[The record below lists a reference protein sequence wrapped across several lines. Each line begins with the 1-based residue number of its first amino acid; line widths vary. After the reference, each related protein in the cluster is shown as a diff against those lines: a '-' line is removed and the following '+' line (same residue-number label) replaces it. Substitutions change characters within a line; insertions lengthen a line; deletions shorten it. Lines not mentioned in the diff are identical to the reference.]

1 MSPILRS
8 LFRSFVAVPF
18 LGLSLC
24 SVAQPNSYPF
34 KPAQDRIIWHD
45 KVDQAQQRLIL
56 MGNGKSDS
64 VIRLTGDD
72 AINLQITD
80 ALCRQVDELQ
90 EQIEFDSTL
99 NTNGKKRYLRGLE
112 ALLTGFEKGCRDHT
126 IPPSMAPDL
135 IAAFTAAMQLDER
148 SLSIEPVIAGHPYP
162 VGNIL
167 VNCFLYPNENPGIA
181 PSRLSLTRRYCEMHP
196 ELIFSYLSRHR
207 GLPFEDSLIIVAGHH
222 DIGQLYDYAAAGN
235 ELAWRIRNSKDSLVH
250 TVAMLANSRSG
261 QMYFPFLD
269 KLVKGKLSTDDI
281 DKVKGDDLNFFRLLV
296 RTRLDY
302 AARLLP
308 PLRDTPLEMNAL
320 TAMLEKKSKQV
331 FVNEINALHTAE
343 NPAVRFK
350 ILDPLTPEELYY
362 LIVLSEDEIYTS
374 SYLGVYDRIF
384 QRMRQPFGDSL
395 LLAVHGDYF
404 RKFIKMAAAYN
415 KLEHFLGTMDKQNAG
430 TVMKSFVIHL
440 ENAGEEEAVDVAD
453 SYSSIVEKS
462 PALARYILGEVKW
475 NYEKNVAEGNSKGII
490 IYRLLQTLF
499 ESADTAAHIDL
510 SARLGIPP
518 IYTVNHQSLVD
529 DSGRVVEQVFFYGD
543 KDKDGQNSYEDFMAL
558 FRPHYGARPIKGH
571 GPAKGYGA
579 VKGHDAAKGH
589 GPAKGPR
596 PPVGAETKPEWKIVE
611 NPQWTTITSIRGK
624 PVLIFANK
632 PLLGDDDP
640 DDKAQKALAGWLDAH
655 NLRPTIVIHRGHSYH
670 VKYTIDQMAP
680 TARIVVLG
688 SCGGYNNLS
697 EVLKRSED
705 AHIISSKQVGTK
717 TVNEPILEAINN
729 TLIAGQDIE
738 WLPMWRDL
746 EARFQN
752 DPAGKEKFDDYIPPY
767 KNLGA
772 IFIKAYRKAMET
784 PQ

>member
-1 MSPILRS
+1 MTPILRYLLRCCFAVVFWVVS
-8 LFRSFVAVPF
+8 LD
-18 LGLSLC
+18 GL
-24 SVAQPNSYPF
+24 AQSTAYPF
-34 KPAQDRIIWHD
+34 KPAQDRMIWHD
-45 KVDQAQQRLIL
+45 KVDQAQQRLIA

-72 AINLQITD
+72 AVNLQITD
-80 ALCRQVDELQ
+80 ALCRRVDELQ

-112 ALLTGFEKGCRDHT
+112 AMLTGFQKAYQARQ
-126 IPPSMAPDL
+126 IPASMAPDL
-135 IAAFTAAMQLDER
+135 VAAFTEAMLLDEKAR
-148 SLSIEPVIAGHPYP
+148 SIQPVIARHPYQ

-167 VNCFLYPNENPGIA
+167 VECFLYPNENQGVA
-181 PSRLSLTRRYCEMHP
+181 PSRLLLTRRYCETHP

-207 GLPFEDSLIIVAGHH
+207 GLPFEDSLIVIAGHH
-222 DIGQLYDYAAAGN
+222 DIGQLYDYAAAGDD
-235 ELAWRIRNSKDSLVH
+235 LAWRIRNSKDSLIH
-250 TVAMLANSRSG
+250 TVATLANSRSG
-261 QMYFPFLD
+261 QIYLPFLD
-269 KLVKGKLSTDDI
+269 ELVRGELSTDDI
-281 DKVKGDDLNFFRLLV
+281 DKVKGDDLRYFRLLV

-308 PLRDTPLEMNAL
+308 PLRDTPLEMHAL
-320 TAMLEKKSKQV
+320 TAMLEKKTKQV
-331 FVNEINALHTAE
+331 FVGEINALHSVE

-384 QRMRQPFGDSL
+384 QRMRQPCGDSL

-475 NYEKNVAEGNSKGII
+475 NYEKNVAADNKKGVV
-490 IYRLLQTLF
+490 IYHLLETLF
-499 ESADTAAHIDL
+499 ESADTANHIDL

-518 IYTVNHQSLVD
+518 VYTVDHGSLVD

-543 KDKDGQNSYEDFMAL
+543 KDKDGQNSYQDFMAL
-558 FRPHYGARPIKGH
+558 FRPHYAGVVR
-571 GPAKGYGA
+571 PAKGHAHPAQGHA
-579 VKGHDAAKGH
+579 HPAQGLAHPVKGHSAA
-589 GPAKGPR
+589 R
-596 PPVGAETKPEWKIVE
+596 PEDRPEWKIVE
-611 NPQWTTITSIRGK
+611 NPQWTTITSTRGQ

-640 DDKAQKALAGWLDAH
+640 DDKAQKALSGYLEAH
-655 NLRPTIVIHRGHSYH
+655 GLRPTIVIHRGHSYH
-670 VKYTIDQMAP
+670 VQSTIGQMAP

-697 EVLKRSED
+697 EVLSKSED

-717 TVNEPILEAINN
+717 TVNEPILDAINN
-729 TLIAGQDIE
+729 VLVAGKDIE
-738 WLPMWRDL
+738 WLPMWREL
-746 EARFQN
+746 EARFQS

-772 IFIKAYRKAMET
+772 IFIKAYRKAMAAE
-784 PQ
+784 QE